1 MINFEKKSKMK
12 NLTLTNKNIPT
23 LDFKESK
30 LSKKDITTIN
40 KFKSLVI
47 NNGDDGLREISQIL
61 NEKSLKSFKVKKSE
75 FKKADRL
82 LNDDIK
88 NAILIAY
95 ANIKKYHEKQ
105 LEGLS
110 IKSIETTKGIKLWS
124 EFRPIDVVGLYVP
137 GGTAPLF
144 SSFLMQAIPAIIA
157 GCKDIIVCT
166 PPDKNGK
173 IDPTILWVANLLNI
187 KNIFKVGGSQAIFA
201 MAYGTKSVPK
211 CLKIFGPGNQY
222 VTLAKILVS
231 NDVPIDMPAG
241 PSEVYVVS
249 DDENKTDIIASDLLS
264 QLEHSKDAKA
274 VLVSKNKSLIKN
286 ISKEIDLQKNLL
298 NRQNILKSSQKNIYL
313 VNAAN
318 DQQIVDFININAPEH
333 LILLDEDFSKIVPYI
348 NNAGSVFCGKYSPE
362 SFGDYASGS
371 NHTLPTARSAKTYS
385 GLSVKDFGKI
395 ITFQTASPEG
405 FVNLAPTIK
414 ILAKAECLDAHA
426 KAVSIREKYAEQDN
440 IVKPRTSFIKRATNE
455 TSIFINLNID
465 GTGNYNINTGL
476 KYFDHMLEQFAKHGR
491 FDITINSIGD
501 LEIDEHHTIEDVA
514 IALGDAFK
522 QALGDRKNIERYS
535 SNQSLVMDETISNV
549 SIDMASRN
557 LLKMKTSKL
566 REYVGDFPTEM
577 FEHFFISFVNTLS
590 FTCHIDTKGSNSH
603 HIVEATFKS
612 FTRAL
617 SDALKENNKNIA
629 STKGVL

>member
-1 MINFEKKSKMK
+1 MK
-12 NLTLTNKNIPT
+12 YIKLTKNIPT
-23 LDFKESK
+23 LDFQESK
-30 LSKKDITTIN
+30 MPIKDINTVK
-40 KFKSLVI
+40 KFKSLI
-47 NNGDDGLREISQIL
+47 LDNGDDGIREISMLL
-61 NEKSLKSFKVKKSE
+61 NERPLKNFKVTNSE
-75 FKKADRL
+75 FKKADKL
-82 LNDDIK
+82 LDDDIK
-88 NAILIAY
+88 NAILVAY
-95 ANIKKYHEKQ
+95 SNIKKYHEKQ

-110 IKSIETTKGIKLWS
+110 IKTIETTKGIKLWS

-173 IDPTILWVANLLNI
+173 IDPTILWVANLLNV

-201 MAYGTKSVPK
+201 MTYGTKSIPK

-222 VTLAKILVS
+222 VTLAKMLVS
-231 NDVPIDMPAG
+231 NEVSIDMQAG

-286 ISKEIDLQKNLL
+286 ISKEIDLQKNSL

-318 DQQIVDFININAPEH
+318 DQQIIDFININAPEH

-522 QALGDRKNIERYS
+522 QALGDRQNIERYS

>member
-1 MINFEKKSKMK
+1 MLK
-12 NLTLTNKNIPT
+12 
-23 LDFKESK
+23 
-30 LSKKDITTIN
+30 
-40 KFKSLVI
+40 
-47 NNGDDGLREISQIL
+47 
-61 NEKSLKSFKVKKSE
+61 EKSLKSFKVTKSE
-75 FKKADRL
+75 FKKADQL

-110 IKSIETTKGIKLWS
+110 IKNIETTKGVKLWS
-124 EFRPIDVVGLYVP
+124 EFKPIDVVGLYIP

-157 GCKDIIVCT
+157 GCNNIVVCT
-166 PPDKNGK
+166 PPNKSGN
-173 IDPTILWVANLLNI
+173 IDPAILWVASLLNI
-187 KNIFKVGGSQAIFA
+187 KNIYKVGGSQAIFA
-201 MAYGTKSVPK
+201 MAYGTKSIPK

-222 VTLAKILVS
+222 VTEAKILVS
-231 NDVPIDMPAG
+231 KDVSIDMPAG

-249 DDENKTDIIASDLLS
+249 NDENKLDIIASDLLS

-274 VLVSKNKSLIKN
+274 VLISQNKSVIEN
-286 ISKEIDLQKNLL
+286 ISHEINIQNNSLTRQEILQ
-298 NRQNILKSSQKNIYL
+298 SSINNIYL
-313 VNAAN
+313 VNASS
-318 DQQIVDFININAPEH
+318 DQQVIDFININAPEH
-333 LILLDEDFSKIVPYI
+333 LILLDNDFSKIVPYI
-348 NNAGSVFCGKYSPE
+348 NNAGSVFCGNYSPE

-371 NHTLPTARSAKTYS
+371 NHTLPTSGAAKTYS

-395 ITFQTASPEG
+395 ITFQTATAEG
-405 FVNLAPTIK
+405 FMNLAPAVK
-414 ILAKAECLDAHA
+414 ILAEAESLDAHT
-426 KAVSIREKYAEQDN
+426 KAVDIREKYAIQDTYQ
-440 IVKPRTSFIKRATNE
+440 KPRTSFIKRTTNE

-465 GTGNYNINTGL
+465 GTGNYNVDTGL
-476 KYFDHMLEQFAKHGR
+476 KYFDHMLEQFAKHGS

-522 QALGDRKNIERYS
+522 QALGERKNIERYS
-535 SNQSLVMDETISNV
+535 SNESLVMDETISNV
-549 SIDMASRN
+549 SIDMSSRN

-590 FTCHIDTKGSNSH
+590 FTCHIDTKGTNSH
-603 HIVEATFKS
+603 HIIEATFKS

-617 SDALKENNKNIA
+617 SKALIQNNKNIA
-629 STKGVL
+629 STKGML

>member
-1 MINFEKKSKMK
+1 MK
-12 NLTLTNKNIPT
+12 NLTLNKNIPI
-23 LDFKESK
+23 LDFKESN
-30 LSKKDITTIN
+30 LSKKDISAIK

-47 NNGDDGLREISQIL
+47 NNGDDGLREISKIL
-61 NEKSLKSFKVKKSE
+61 KEKSINNFKVKKSE
-75 FKKADRL
+75 FKNADKL
-82 LNDDIK
+82 LSESIK
-88 NAILIAY
+88 KAILVAY

-110 IKSIETTKGIKLWS
+110 IENIETTKGIRLWS
-124 EFRPIDVVGLYVP
+124 EFKPIDVVGLYIP

-157 GCKDIIVCT
+157 GCNNIVVCT
-166 PPDKNGK
+166 PPSKEGN
-173 IDPTILWVANLLNI
+173 IDPAILWVADLLNI
-187 KNIFKVGGSQAIFA
+187 KNVYKVGGSQAIFA
-201 MAYGTKSVPK
+201 MAYGTKSIPK

-222 VTLAKILVS
+222 VTEAKMLVS
-231 NDVPIDMPAG
+231 KDISIDMPAG

-249 DDENKTDIIASDLLS
+249 NDENKIDIIASDLLS

-274 VLVSKNKSLIKN
+274 VLISQNKSLIKN
-286 ISKEIDLQKNLL
+286 ISDEINLQKKSLS
-298 NRQNILKSSQKNIYL
+298 RQEILQSSINNIYL
-313 VNAAN
+313 VNASD
-318 DQQIVDFININAPEH
+318 DQQVIDFININAPEH
-333 LILLDEDFSKIVPYI
+333 LILLDNDFSKIAPYI
-348 NNAGSVFCGKYSPE
+348 NNAGSVFCGNYSPE

-371 NHTLPTARSAKTYS
+371 NHTLPTAGAAKTYS

-395 ITFQTASPEG
+395 ITFQTATPEG
-405 FVNLAPTIK
+405 FMNLAPTVK
-414 ILAKAECLDAHA
+414 TLAEAEYLDAHS
-426 KAVSIREKYAEQDN
+426 KAVTIRERYALENTYQ
-440 IVKPRTSFIKRATNE
+440 VSRTSFIKRTTKETN
-455 TSIFINLNID
+455 IFINLNID
-465 GTGNYNINTGL
+465 GIGNYNINTGL
-476 KYFDHMLEQFAKHGR
+476 KYFDHMLEQFAKHGK

-522 QALGDRKNIERYS
+522 LALGKRKNIERYS
-535 SNQSLVMDETISNV
+535 SNESLVMDETISNV

-603 HIVEATFKS
+603 HIIEATFKS
-612 FTRAL
+612 FSRAL
-617 SDALKENNKNIA
+617 SAALAKNMNNNIA
-629 STKGVL
+629 STKGIL

>member
-1 MINFEKKSKMK
+1 MK
-12 NLTLTNKNIPT
+12 NIRLTKNIPT
-23 LDFKESK
+23 LDFQESK
-30 LSKKDITTIN
+30 LSRKDINTV
-40 KFKSLVI
+40 KRFRSLVLD
-47 NNGDDGLREISQIL
+47 NGDDGIREISKLLKEKAL
-61 NEKSLKSFKVKKSE
+61 NNFKVTNSE
-75 FKKADRL
+75 FKQADKL
-82 LNDDIK
+82 LSDDIK

-95 ANIKKYHEKQ
+95 SNIKKYHEKQ

-124 EFRPIDVVGLYVP
+124 EFKPIDVVGLYVP

-157 GCKDIIVCT
+157 GCKNIIVCT

-222 VTLAKILVS
+222 VTLAKMLVS
-231 NDVPIDMPAG
+231 NNVSIDMPAG

-249 DDENKTDIIASDLLS
+249 DDEDKIDIIASDLLS

-274 VLVSKNKSLIKN
+274 VLISKNKSLVKT
-286 ISKEIDLQKNLL
+286 ISKEIDLQKKLL
-298 NRQNILKSSQKNIYL
+298 NRQNILISSLKNIYL

-318 DQQIVDFININAPEH
+318 DQQIIDFININAPEH
-333 LILLDEDFSKIVPYI
+333 LILLDEDFSKIAPYI

-405 FVNLAPTIK
+405 FINLAPTVK

-426 KAVSIREKYAEQDN
+426 KAVSIREKYAEEDN
-440 IVKPRTSFIKRATNE
+440 IVKPRTSFIKRDTKE
-455 TSIFINLNID
+455 TSIYINLNID

-514 IALGDAFK
+514 ITLGDAFK
-522 QALGDRKNIERYS
+522 QALGDRTNIERYS

-557 LLKMKTSKL
+557 LLKMQTSKL

-629 STKGVL
+629 STKGIL

>member
-1 MINFEKKSKMK
+1 MK
-12 NLTLTNKNIPT
+12 YIKLTKNIPT
-23 LDFKESK
+23 LDFQESK
-30 LSKKDITTIN
+30 MPIKDINTVK
-40 KFKSLVI
+40 KFKSLI
-47 NNGDDGLREISQIL
+47 LDNGDDGIREISMLL
-61 NEKSLKSFKVKKSE
+61 NERPLKNFKVTNSE
-75 FKKADRL
+75 FKKADKL
-82 LNDDIK
+82 LDDDIK
-88 NAILIAY
+88 NAILVAY
-95 ANIKKYHEKQ
+95 SNIKKYHEKQ

-173 IDPTILWVANLLNI
+173 IDPTILWVANLLNV

-201 MAYGTKSVPK
+201 MTYGTKSIPK

-222 VTLAKILVS
+222 VTLAKMLVS
-231 NDVPIDMPAG
+231 NEVSIDMPAG

-286 ISKEIDLQKNLL
+286 ISKEIDLQKNSL

-318 DQQIVDFININAPEH
+318 DQQIIDFININAPEH

-426 KAVSIREKYAEQDN
+426 KAVSIREKYAEQYN

-522 QALGDRKNIERYS
+522 QALGDRQNIERYS

-577 FEHFFISFVNTLS
+577 FQHFFISFVNTLS

>member
-1 MINFEKKSKMK
+1 MK
-12 NLTLTNKNIPT
+12 NLTLRKNIPT
-23 LDFKESK
+23 LDFKKSK
-30 LSKKDITTIN
+30 LSRKDINTIN

-47 NNGDDGLREISQIL
+47 NNGDDGLREISKML
-61 NEKSLKSFKVKKSE
+61 KEKSLKSFKVTKSE
-75 FKKADRL
+75 FKKADQL

-110 IKSIETTKGIKLWS
+110 IKNIETTKGVKLWS
-124 EFRPIDVVGLYVP
+124 EFKPIDVVGLYIP

-157 GCKDIIVCT
+157 GCNNIVVCT
-166 PPDKNGK
+166 PPNKSGN
-173 IDPTILWVANLLNI
+173 IDPAILWVASLLNI
-187 KNIFKVGGSQAIFA
+187 KNIYKVGGSQAIFA
-201 MAYGTKSVPK
+201 MAYGTKSIPK

-222 VTLAKILVS
+222 VTEAKILVS
-231 NDVPIDMPAG
+231 KDVSIDMPAG

-249 DDENKTDIIASDLLS
+249 NDENKLDIIASDLLS

-274 VLVSKNKSLIKN
+274 VLISQNKSVIEN
-286 ISKEIDLQKNLL
+286 ISHEINIQNNSLTRQEILQ
-298 NRQNILKSSQKNIYL
+298 SSINNIYL
-313 VNAAN
+313 VNASS
-318 DQQIVDFININAPEH
+318 DQQVIDFININAPEH
-333 LILLDEDFSKIVPYI
+333 LILLDNDFSKIVPYI
-348 NNAGSVFCGKYSPE
+348 NNAGSVFCGNYSPE

-371 NHTLPTARSAKTYS
+371 NHTLPTSGAAKTYS

-395 ITFQTASPEG
+395 ITFQTATAEG
-405 FVNLAPTIK
+405 FMNLAPAVK
-414 ILAKAECLDAHA
+414 ILAEAESLDAHT
-426 KAVSIREKYAEQDN
+426 KAVDIREKYAIQDTYQ
-440 IVKPRTSFIKRATNE
+440 KPRTSFIKRTTNE

-465 GTGNYNINTGL
+465 GTGNYNVDTGL
-476 KYFDHMLEQFAKHGR
+476 KYFDHMIEQFAKHGS

-522 QALGDRKNIERYS
+522 QALGERKNIERYS
-535 SNQSLVMDETISNV
+535 SNESLVMDETISNV
-549 SIDMASRN
+549 SIDMSSRN

-590 FTCHIDTKGSNSH
+590 FTCHIDTKGTNSH
-603 HIVEATFKS
+603 HIIEATFKS

-617 SDALKENNKNIA
+617 SNALIQNNKNIA
-629 STKGVL
+629 STKGML

>member
-1 MINFEKKSKMK
+1 MK
-12 NLTLTNKNIPT
+12 NIRLTKNIPT
-23 LDFKESK
+23 LDFQESK
-30 LSKKDITTIN
+30 LSRKDINTV
-40 KFKSLVI
+40 KRFKSLVLD
-47 NNGDDGLREISQIL
+47 NGDDGIREISKLLKEKAL
-61 NEKSLKSFKVKKSE
+61 NNFKVTNSE
-75 FKKADRL
+75 FKQADKL
-82 LNDDIK
+82 LSDDIK

-95 ANIKKYHEKQ
+95 SNIKKYHEKQ

-124 EFRPIDVVGLYVP
+124 EFKPIDVVGLYVP

-157 GCKDIIVCT
+157 GCKNIIVCT

-222 VTLAKILVS
+222 VTLAKMLVS
-231 NDVPIDMPAG
+231 NNVSIDMPAG

-249 DDENKTDIIASDLLS
+249 DDEDKIDIIASDLLS

-274 VLVSKNKSLIKN
+274 VLISKNKSLVKT
-286 ISKEIDLQKNLL
+286 ISKEIDLQKKLL
-298 NRQNILKSSQKNIYL
+298 NRQNILISSLKNIYL

-318 DQQIVDFININAPEH
+318 DQQIIDFININAPEH
-333 LILLDEDFSKIVPYI
+333 LILLDEDFSKIAPYI

-405 FVNLAPTIK
+405 FINLAPTVK

-426 KAVSIREKYAEQDN
+426 KAVSIREKYAEEDN
-440 IVKPRTSFIKRATNE
+440 IVKPRTSFIKRDTKETN
-455 TSIFINLNID
+455 IYINLNID

-514 IALGDAFK
+514 ITLGDAFK
-522 QALGDRKNIERYS
+522 QALGDRTNIERYS

-557 LLKMKTSKL
+557 LLKMQTSKL

-617 SDALKENNKNIA
+617 SDALKENNNNIA

>member
-1 MINFEKKSKMK
+1 MK
-12 NLTLTNKNIPT
+12 NVTLRKNIPT

-30 LSKKDITTIN
+30 LSRKDINTIN

-47 NNGDDGLREISQIL
+47 NDGDNGLREISKIL
-61 NEKSLKSFKVKKSE
+61 KEKSLNSFKVTKSE
-75 FKKADRL
+75 FKKADKL

-110 IKSIETTKGIKLWS
+110 IKDIETTKGVKLWS
-124 EFRPIDVVGLYVP
+124 EFKPIDVIGLYIP

-157 GCKDIIVCT
+157 GCNNIVVCT
-166 PPDKNGK
+166 PPNKNGN
-173 IDPTILWVANLLNI
+173 IDPAILWVANLLNI
-187 KNIFKVGGSQAIFA
+187 KNIYKVGGSQAIFA
-201 MAYGTKSVPK
+201 MAYGTKTIPK

-222 VTLAKILVS
+222 VTAAKMLVS
-231 NDVPIDMPAG
+231 KDISIDMPAG

-249 DDENKTDIIASDLLS
+249 NDENKLDIIASDLLS

-274 VLVSKNKSLIKN
+274 VLISQNKSVIKN
-286 ISKEIDLQKNLL
+286 ISNEINIQNNVL
-298 NRQNILKSSQKNIYL
+298 NRQEILQSSINNIYL
-313 VNAAN
+313 VKASC
-318 DQQIVDFININAPEH
+318 DQQVIDFININAPEH
-333 LILLDEDFSKIVPYI
+333 LILLDNDFSKIAPYI
-348 NNAGSVFCGKYSPE
+348 NNAGSVFCGNYSPE

-371 NHTLPTARSAKTYS
+371 NHTLPTSGAAKTYS

-395 ITFQTASPEG
+395 ITFQTATAEG
-405 FVNLAPTIK
+405 FMNLAPAVK
-414 ILAKAECLDAHA
+414 ILAEAESLDAHT
-426 KAVSIREKYAEQDN
+426 KAVDIREKYAIQDTYQ
-440 IVKPRTSFIKRATNE
+440 KPRTSFIKRTTNE

-465 GTGNYNINTGL
+465 GTGNYNVDTGL
-476 KYFDHMLEQFAKHGR
+476 KYFDHMLEQFAKHGS

-522 QALGDRKNIERYS
+522 QALGERKNIERYS
-535 SNQSLVMDETISNV
+535 SNESLVMDETISNV
-549 SIDMASRN
+549 SVDMSSRN

-590 FTCHIDTKGSNSH
+590 FTCHIDTKGTNSH
-603 HIVEATFKS
+603 HIIEATFKS

-617 SDALKENNKNIA
+617 SAALIQNNKNIA
-629 STKGVL
+629 STKGML

>member
-1 MINFEKKSKMK
+1 MK
-12 NLTLTNKNIPT
+12 NIRLTKNIPT
-23 LDFKESK
+23 LDFQESK
-30 LSKKDITTIN
+30 LSRKDINTV
-40 KFKSLVI
+40 KRFKSLVLD
-47 NNGDDGLREISQIL
+47 NGDDGIREISKLLKEKAL
-61 NEKSLKSFKVKKSE
+61 NNFKVTNSE
-75 FKKADRL
+75 FKQADKL

-95 ANIKKYHEKQ
+95 SNIKKYHEKQ

-124 EFRPIDVVGLYVP
+124 EFKPIDVVGLYVP

-157 GCKDIIVCT
+157 GCKNIIVCT

-222 VTLAKILVS
+222 VTLAKMLVS
-231 NDVPIDMPAG
+231 NNVSIDMPAG

-249 DDENKTDIIASDLLS
+249 DDEDKIDIIASDLLS

-274 VLVSKNKSLIKN
+274 VLISKNKSLVKT
-286 ISKEIDLQKNLL
+286 ISKEIDLQKKLL
-298 NRQNILKSSQKNIYL
+298 NRQNILISSLKNIYL

-318 DQQIVDFININAPEH
+318 DQQIIDFININAPEH
-333 LILLDEDFSKIVPYI
+333 LILLDEDFSKIAPYI

-405 FVNLAPTIK
+405 FINLAPTVK

-426 KAVSIREKYAEQDN
+426 KAVSIREKYAEEDN
-440 IVKPRTSFIKRATNE
+440 IVKPRTSFIKRDTKE
-455 TSIFINLNID
+455 TSIYINLNID

-514 IALGDAFK
+514 ITLGDAFK
-522 QALGDRKNIERYS
+522 QALGDRTNIERYS

-557 LLKMKTSKL
+557 LLKMQTSKL

-617 SDALKENNKNIA
+617 SDALKQNNKNIA
-629 STKGVL
+629 STKGIL

>member
-1 MINFEKKSKMK
+1 MK
-12 NLTLTNKNIPT
+12 NLTLRKNIPT
-23 LDFKESK
+23 LDFKKSK
-30 LSKKDITTIN
+30 LSRKDINTIK

-47 NNGDDGLREISQIL
+47 NNGDDGLREISKL
-61 NEKSLKSFKVKKSE
+61 LKEKSLNSFKVTKSE
-75 FKKADRL
+75 FKKADQL

-88 NAILIAY
+88 NSILIAY

-110 IKSIETTKGIKLWS
+110 IKNIETTKGVKLWS
-124 EFRPIDVVGLYVP
+124 EFKPIDVIGLYIP

-157 GCKDIIVCT
+157 GCNNIVVCT
-166 PPDKNGK
+166 PPNKSGN
-173 IDPTILWVANLLNI
+173 IDPAILWVASLLNI
-187 KNIFKVGGSQAIFA
+187 KNIYKVGGSQAIFA
-201 MAYGTKSVPK
+201 MAYGTKSIPK

-222 VTLAKILVS
+222 VTEAKILVS
-231 NDVPIDMPAG
+231 KDVSIDMPAG
-241 PSEVYVVS
+241 PSEVYIVS
-249 DDENKTDIIASDLLS
+249 NDENKLDIIASDLLS

-274 VLVSKNKSLIKN
+274 VLISQNKSVIKN
-286 ISKEIDLQKNLL
+286 IFHEINLQNNSLA
-298 NRQNILKSSQKNIYL
+298 RQEILQSSINNIYL
-313 VNAAN
+313 VDASN
-318 DQQIVDFININAPEH
+318 DQQVIDFININAPEH
-333 LILLDEDFSKIVPYI
+333 LILLDNDFSKIAPYI
-348 NNAGSVFCGKYSPE
+348 NNAGSVFCGNYSPE

-371 NHTLPTARSAKTYS
+371 NHTLPTSGAAKTYS

-395 ITFQTASPEG
+395 ITFQTATAEG
-405 FVNLAPTIK
+405 FINLAPTVK
-414 ILAKAECLDAHA
+414 ILAEAENLDAHA
-426 KAVSIREKYAEQDN
+426 KAVDIREKYAIQDAYQ
-440 IVKPRTSFIKRATNE
+440 KPRTSFIKRTTNE

-465 GTGNYNINTGL
+465 GTGNYNVDTGL
-476 KYFDHMLEQFAKHGR
+476 KYFDHMLEQFAKHGS

-522 QALGDRKNIERYS
+522 QALGERKNIERYS
-535 SNQSLVMDETISNV
+535 SNESLVMDETISNV
-549 SIDMASRN
+549 SIDMSSRN
-557 LLKMKTSKL
+557 LFKMKTSKL

-590 FTCHIDTKGSNSH
+590 FTCHIDTKGTNSH

-617 SDALKENNKNIA
+617 SAALIENNNNIA
-629 STKGVL
+629 STKGML

>member
-1 MINFEKKSKMK
+1 MK
-12 NLTLTNKNIPT
+12 YIKLTKNIPT
-23 LDFKESK
+23 LDFQESK
-30 LSKKDITTIN
+30 MPIKDINTVK
-40 KFKSLVI
+40 KFKSLI
-47 NNGDDGLREISQIL
+47 LNNGDDGIREISMLL
-61 NEKSLKSFKVKKSE
+61 NERPLKNFKVSNSE
-75 FKKADRL
+75 FKKADKL
-82 LNDDIK
+82 LDDDIK
-88 NAILIAY
+88 NAILVAY
-95 ANIKKYHEKQ
+95 SNIKKYHEKQ

-173 IDPTILWVANLLNI
+173 IDPTILWVANLLNV

-201 MAYGTKSVPK
+201 MTYGTKSIPK

-222 VTLAKILVS
+222 VTLAKMLVS
-231 NDVPIDMPAG
+231 NEVSIDMPAG

-286 ISKEIDLQKNLL
+286 ISKEIDLQKNSL

-313 VNAAN
+313 VNAAS
-318 DQQIVDFININAPEH
+318 DQQIIDFININAPEH

-522 QALGDRKNIERYS
+522 QALGDRQNIERYS

>member
-1 MINFEKKSKMK
+1 MK
-12 NLTLTNKNIPT
+12 NLTLKKNIPT
-23 LDFKESK
+23 LDFNESK
-30 LSKKDITTIN
+30 LSKKDKNTIN

-47 NNGDDGLREISQIL
+47 NDGDNGLREISKIL
-61 NEKSLKSFKVKKSE
+61 KEKSLNSFKVTKSE
-75 FKKADRL
+75 FKKADKL

-110 IKSIETTKGIKLWS
+110 IKDIETTKGVKLWS
-124 EFRPIDVVGLYVP
+124 EFKPIDVIGLYIP

-157 GCKDIIVCT
+157 GCNNIVVCT
-166 PPDKNGK
+166 PPNKNGN
-173 IDPTILWVANLLNI
+173 IDPAILWVADLLNI
-187 KNIFKVGGSQAIFA
+187 KNIFKVGGSQAVFA
-201 MAYGTKSVPK
+201 MAYGTKSIPK

-222 VTLAKILVS
+222 VTEAKMLVS
-231 NDVPIDMPAG
+231 KDISIDMPAG

-249 DDENKTDIIASDLLS
+249 NDENKLDIIASDLLS

-274 VLVSKNKSLIKN
+274 VLISQNKSLIKN
-286 ISKEIDLQKNLL
+286 ISNEINIQNNAL
-298 NRQNILKSSQKNIYL
+298 NRQEILKSSINNIYL
-313 VNAAN
+313 VNASS
-318 DQQIVDFININAPEH
+318 DQQVIDFININAPEH
-333 LILLDEDFSKIVPYI
+333 LILLDNDFSKIAPYI
-348 NNAGSVFCGKYSPE
+348 NNAGSVFCGNYSPE

-371 NHTLPTARSAKTYS
+371 NHTLPTSGAAKTYS

-395 ITFQTASPEG
+395 ITFQTATAEG
-405 FVNLAPTIK
+405 FMNLAPAVK
-414 ILAKAECLDAHA
+414 ILAEAENLDAHA
-426 KAVSIREKYAEQDN
+426 KAVDIREKYAIQDTYQ
-440 IVKPRTSFIKRATNE
+440 KPRTSFIKRTTNE

-465 GTGNYNINTGL
+465 GTGNYNVDTGL
-476 KYFDHMLEQFAKHGR
+476 KYFDHMLEQFAKHGS

-522 QALGDRKNIERYS
+522 QALGERKNIERYS
-535 SNQSLVMDETISNV
+535 SNESLVMDETISNV
-549 SIDMASRN
+549 SIDMSSRN

-590 FTCHIDTKGSNSH
+590 FTCHIDTKGTNSH

-617 SDALKENNKNIA
+617 SAALIQNNKNIA
-629 STKGVL
+629 STKGML

>member
-1 MINFEKKSKMK
+1 MK
-12 NLTLTNKNIPT
+12 YIKLTKNIPT
-23 LDFKESK
+23 LDFQESK
-30 LSKKDITTIN
+30 MPIKDINTVK
-40 KFKSLVI
+40 KFKSLI
-47 NNGDDGLREISQIL
+47 LDNGDDGIREISEL
-61 NEKSLKSFKVKKSE
+61 LKEKSLKNFKVSNSE
-75 FKKADRL
+75 FKKADKL
-82 LNDDIK
+82 LDDDIK
-88 NAILIAY
+88 NAILVAY
-95 ANIKKYHEKQ
+95 SNIKKYHEKQ

-157 GCKDIIVCT
+157 GCKNIIVCT

-222 VTLAKILVS
+222 VTLAKMLVS
-231 NDVPIDMPAG
+231 NDVSIDMPAG

-318 DQQIVDFININAPEH
+318 DQQIIDFININAPEH

-395 ITFQTASPEG
+395 ITFQTATPEG
-405 FVNLAPTIK
+405 FINLAPTVK

-426 KAVSIREKYAEQDN
+426 QAVSIREKYAVQDN

-455 TSIFINLNID
+455 TNIFINLNID

-522 QALGDRKNIERYS
+522 QALGDRQNIERYS

>member
-1 MINFEKKSKMK
+1 MK
-12 NLTLTNKNIPT
+12 NLTLKKNIPT

-30 LSKKDITTIN
+30 LSRKDINTIN

-47 NNGDDGLREISQIL
+47 NDGDNGLREISKIL
-61 NEKSLKSFKVKKSE
+61 KEKSLNSFKVTKSE
-75 FKKADRL
+75 FKKADKL

-110 IKSIETTKGIKLWS
+110 IKDIETTKGVKLWS
-124 EFRPIDVVGLYVP
+124 EFKPIDVIGLYIP

-157 GCKDIIVCT
+157 GCNNIVVCT
-166 PPDKNGK
+166 PPNKNGN
-173 IDPTILWVANLLNI
+173 IDPAILWVANLLNI
-187 KNIFKVGGSQAIFA
+187 KNIFKVGGSQAVFA
-201 MAYGTKSVPK
+201 MAYGTKSIPK

-222 VTLAKILVS
+222 VTEAKMLVS
-231 NDVPIDMPAG
+231 KDISIDMPAG

-249 DDENKTDIIASDLLS
+249 NDENKLDIIASDLLS

-274 VLVSKNKSLIKN
+274 VLISQNKSLIKN
-286 ISKEIDLQKNLL
+286 ISNEINIQNNAL
-298 NRQNILKSSQKNIYL
+298 NRQEILKSSINNIYL
-313 VNAAN
+313 VNASS
-318 DQQIVDFININAPEH
+318 DQQIIDFININAPEH
-333 LILLDEDFSKIVPYI
+333 LILLDNDFSKIAPYI
-348 NNAGSVFCGKYSPE
+348 NNAGSVFCGNYSPE

-371 NHTLPTARSAKTYS
+371 NHTLPTSGAAKTYS

-395 ITFQTASPEG
+395 ITFQTATAEG
-405 FVNLAPTIK
+405 FMNLGPVVK
-414 ILAKAECLDAHA
+414 ILAEAENLDAHA
-426 KAVSIREKYAEQDN
+426 KAVDIRESYALQDTYQ
-440 IVKPRTSFIKRATNE
+440 KPRTSFIKRTTNE

-465 GTGNYNINTGL
+465 GTGNYNIDTGL
-476 KYFDHMLEQFAKHGR
+476 KYFDHMLEQFAKHGN

-522 QALGDRKNIERYS
+522 QALGERKNIERYS
-535 SNQSLVMDETISNV
+535 SNESLVMDETISNV
-549 SIDMASRN
+549 SIDMSSRN

-577 FEHFFISFVNTLS
+577 LEHFFISFVNTLS
-590 FTCHIDTKGSNSH
+590 FTCHIDTRGTNSH

-617 SDALKENNKNIA
+617 SGALIHNNKNIA
-629 STKGVL
+629 STKGML

>member
-1 MINFEKKSKMK
+1 MK
-12 NLTLTNKNIPT
+12 NLTLNKNIPI
-23 LDFKESK
+23 LDFKESN
-30 LSKKDITTIN
+30 LSKKDISAIK
-40 KFKSLVI
+40 KFKSLVK
-47 NNGDDGLREISQIL
+47 NNGDDGLREISKIL
-61 NEKSLKSFKVKKSE
+61 KEKSINNFKVKKSE
-75 FKKADRL
+75 FKNADKL
-82 LNDDIK
+82 LSESIK
-88 NAILIAY
+88 KAILVAY

-110 IKSIETTKGIKLWS
+110 IENIETTKGIRLWS
-124 EFRPIDVVGLYVP
+124 EFKPIDVVGLYIP

-157 GCKDIIVCT
+157 GCNNIVVCT
-166 PPDKNGK
+166 PPSKEGN
-173 IDPTILWVANLLNI
+173 IDPAILWVADLLNI
-187 KNIFKVGGSQAIFA
+187 KNVYKVGGSQAIFA
-201 MAYGTKSVPK
+201 MAYGTKSIPK

-222 VTLAKILVS
+222 VTEAKMLVS
-231 NDVPIDMPAG
+231 KDISIDMPAG

-249 DDENKTDIIASDLLS
+249 NDKNKIDIIASDLLS

-286 ISKEIDLQKNLL
+286 ISDEINLQKKSL
-298 NRQNILKSSQKNIYL
+298 NRQEILQSSINNIYL
-313 VNAAN
+313 VNASN
-318 DQQIVDFININAPEH
+318 DQQVIDFININAPEH
-333 LILLDEDFSKIVPYI
+333 LILLDNDFSKIAPYI
-348 NNAGSVFCGKYSPE
+348 NNAGSVFCGNYSPE

-371 NHTLPTARSAKTYS
+371 NHTLPTAGAAKTYS

-395 ITFQTASPEG
+395 ITFQTATPEG
-405 FVNLAPTIK
+405 FMNLAPTVK
-414 ILAKAECLDAHA
+414 TLAEAEYLDAHS
-426 KAVSIREKYAEQDN
+426 KAVAIRERYALENTYQ
-440 IVKPRTSFIKRATNE
+440 VSRTSFIKRTTKE

-465 GTGNYNINTGL
+465 GIGNYNINTGL
-476 KYFDHMLEQFAKHGR
+476 KYFDHMLEQFAKHGK

-522 QALGDRKNIERYS
+522 LALGKRKNIERYS
-535 SNQSLVMDETISNV
+535 SNESLVMDETISNV

-590 FTCHIDTKGSNSH
+590 FTCHINTKGSNSH

-617 SDALKENNKNIA
+617 SAALAQNTNNNIA
-629 STKGVL
+629 STKGIL

>member
-1 MINFEKKSKMK
+1 MK
-12 NLTLTNKNIPT
+12 NLTLKKNIPT
-23 LDFKESK
+23 LDFNESK
-30 LSKKDITTIN
+30 LSKKDKNTIN

-47 NNGDDGLREISQIL
+47 NDGDNGLREISKIL
-61 NEKSLKSFKVKKSE
+61 KEKSLNNFKVTKSE
-75 FKKADRL
+75 FKKADKL

-110 IKSIETTKGIKLWS
+110 IKDIETTKGVKLWS
-124 EFRPIDVVGLYVP
+124 EFKPIDVIGLYIP

-157 GCKDIIVCT
+157 GCNNIVVCT
-166 PPDKNGK
+166 PPNKNGN
-173 IDPTILWVANLLNI
+173 IDPAILWVADLLNI
-187 KNIFKVGGSQAIFA
+187 KNIFKVGGSQAVFA
-201 MAYGTKSVPK
+201 MAYGTKSIPK

-222 VTLAKILVS
+222 VTEAKMLVS
-231 NDVPIDMPAG
+231 KDISIDMPAG

-249 DDENKTDIIASDLLS
+249 NDENKLDIIASDLLS

-274 VLVSKNKSLIKN
+274 VLISQNKSLIKN
-286 ISKEIDLQKNLL
+286 ISNEINIQNNAL
-298 NRQNILKSSQKNIYL
+298 NRQEILKSSINNIYL
-313 VNAAN
+313 VNASS
-318 DQQIVDFININAPEH
+318 DQQVIDFININAPEH
-333 LILLDEDFSKIVPYI
+333 LILLDNDFSKIAPYI
-348 NNAGSVFCGKYSPE
+348 NNAGSVFCGNYSPE

-371 NHTLPTARSAKTYS
+371 NHTLPTSGAAKTYS

-395 ITFQTASPEG
+395 ITFQTATAEG
-405 FVNLAPTIK
+405 FMNLAPAVK
-414 ILAKAECLDAHA
+414 ILAEAENLDAHA
-426 KAVSIREKYAEQDN
+426 KAVDIREKYAIQDTYQ
-440 IVKPRTSFIKRATNE
+440 KPRTSFIKRTTNE

-465 GTGNYNINTGL
+465 GTGNYNVDTGL
-476 KYFDHMLEQFAKHGR
+476 KYFDHMLEQFAKHGS

-522 QALGDRKNIERYS
+522 QALGERKNIERYS
-535 SNQSLVMDETISNV
+535 SNESLVMDETISNV
-549 SIDMASRN
+549 SIDMSSRN

-590 FTCHIDTKGSNSH
+590 FTCHIDTKGTNSH

-617 SDALKENNKNIA
+617 STALIQNNKNIA
-629 STKGVL
+629 STKGML

>member
-1 MINFEKKSKMK
+1 MK
-12 NLTLTNKNIPT
+12 NLTLRKNIPT
-23 LDFKESK
+23 LDFEESK
-30 LSKKDITTIN
+30 LSKKDKNTIN

-47 NNGDDGLREISQIL
+47 NNGDDGLRQISKIL
-61 NEKSLKSFKVKKSE
+61 KEKSLNNFKVTKSE
-75 FKKADRL
+75 FKKADNL

-110 IKSIETTKGIKLWS
+110 IKNIETTKGIKLWS
-124 EFRPIDVVGLYVP
+124 EFKPIDVVGLYIP

-157 GCKDIIVCT
+157 GCNNIVVCT
-166 PPDKNGK
+166 PPDKSGN
-173 IDPTILWVANLLNI
+173 IDPAILWVASLLNI
-187 KNIFKVGGSQAIFA
+187 KSIYKVGGSQAIFA
-201 MAYGTKSVPK
+201 MAYGTKSIPK

-222 VTLAKILVS
+222 VTEAKMLVS
-231 NDVPIDMPAG
+231 KDVSIDMPAG

-249 DDENKTDIIASDLLS
+249 NDENKLDIIASDLLS

-274 VLVSKNKSLIKN
+274 VLISQNKYVIKN
-286 ISKEIDLQKNLL
+286 ISNEINLQNNSL
-298 NRQNILKSSQKNIYL
+298 NRQEILQSSINNIYL
-313 VNAAN
+313 VDASS
-318 DQQIVDFININAPEH
+318 DQQVIDFININAPEH
-333 LILLDEDFSKIVPYI
+333 LILLDNDFSKIAPYI
-348 NNAGSVFCGKYSPE
+348 NNAGSVFCGNYSPE

-371 NHTLPTARSAKTYS
+371 NHTLPTSGAAKTYS

-395 ITFQTASPEG
+395 ITFQTATAEG
-405 FVNLAPTIK
+405 FMNLGPAVK
-414 ILAKAECLDAHA
+414 ILAEAENLDAHA
-426 KAVSIREKYAEQDN
+426 KAVDIRESYALQDTYQ
-440 IVKPRTSFIKRATNE
+440 KPRTSFIKRTTNE

-465 GTGNYNINTGL
+465 GTGNYNVDTGL
-476 KYFDHMLEQFAKHGR
+476 KYFDHMLEQFAKHGS

-522 QALGDRKNIERYS
+522 QALGERKNIERYS
-535 SNQSLVMDETISNV
+535 SNESLVMDETISNV
-549 SIDMASRN
+549 SIDMSSRN

-590 FTCHIDTKGSNSH
+590 FTCHIDTKGTNSH

-617 SDALKENNKNIA
+617 SAALIQNNKNIA
-629 STKGVL
+629 STKGML

>member
-1 MINFEKKSKMK
+1 MK
-12 NLTLTNKNIPT
+12 NLTLRKNIPT
-23 LDFKESK
+23 LDFEESK
-30 LSKKDITTIN
+30 LSKKDKNTIN

-47 NNGDDGLREISQIL
+47 NNGDDGLRQISKIL
-61 NEKSLKSFKVKKSE
+61 KEKSLNNFKVTKSE
-75 FKKADRL
+75 FKKADNL

-110 IKSIETTKGIKLWS
+110 IKDIETTKGIKLWS
-124 EFRPIDVVGLYVP
+124 EFKPIDVVGLYIP

-157 GCKDIIVCT
+157 GCTNIVVCT
-166 PPDKNGK
+166 PPNKIGN
-173 IDPTILWVANLLNI
+173 IDPAILWVASLLNI
-187 KNIFKVGGSQAIFA
+187 KSIYKVGGSQAIFA
-201 MAYGTKSVPK
+201 MAYGTKSIPK

-222 VTLAKILVS
+222 VTEAKMLVS
-231 NDVPIDMPAG
+231 KDVSIDMPAG

-249 DDENKTDIIASDLLS
+249 NDENKLDIIASDLLS

-274 VLVSKNKSLIKN
+274 VLISQNKNVIKN
-286 ISKEIDLQKNLL
+286 ISNEINIQNNAL
-298 NRQNILKSSQKNIYL
+298 NRQEILQSSINNIYL
-313 VNAAN
+313 VEASS
-318 DQQIVDFININAPEH
+318 DQQVIDFININAPEH
-333 LILLDEDFSKIVPYI
+333 LILLDNDFSKIAPYI
-348 NNAGSVFCGKYSPE
+348 NNAGSVFCGNYSPE

-371 NHTLPTARSAKTYS
+371 NHTLPTSGAAKTYS

-395 ITFQTASPEG
+395 ITFQTATAEG
-405 FVNLAPTIK
+405 FINLAPAVK
-414 ILAKAECLDAHA
+414 ILAEAENLDAHA
-426 KAVSIREKYAEQDN
+426 KAVDIREKYAIQDTYQ
-440 IVKPRTSFIKRATNE
+440 KPRTSFIKRTTNE

-465 GTGNYNINTGL
+465 GTGNYNVDTGL
-476 KYFDHMLEQFAKHGR
+476 KYFDHMLEQFAKHGS

-522 QALGDRKNIERYS
+522 QALGERKNIERYS
-535 SNQSLVMDETISNV
+535 SNESLVMDETISNV
-549 SIDMASRN
+549 SIDMSSRN

-590 FTCHIDTKGSNSH
+590 FTCHIDTKGTNSH

-617 SDALKENNKNIA
+617 SAALIQNNKNIA
-629 STKGVL
+629 STKGML

>member
-1 MINFEKKSKMK
+1 MK
-12 NLTLTNKNIPT
+12 NLTLRKNIPT
-23 LDFKESK
+23 LNFKKSK
-30 LSKKDITTIN
+30 LSRKDINTIN

-47 NNGDDGLREISQIL
+47 NNGDDGLREISKIL
-61 NEKSLKSFKVKKSE
+61 KEKSLNSFKVTKSE
-75 FKKADRL
+75 FKKADQL

-110 IKSIETTKGIKLWS
+110 IKNIETTKGVKLWS
-124 EFRPIDVVGLYVP
+124 EFKPIDVVGLYIP

-144 SSFLMQAIPAIIA
+144 SSLLMQAIPAIIA
-157 GCKDIIVCT
+157 GCNNIVVCT
-166 PPDKNGK
+166 PPNKSGN
-173 IDPTILWVANLLNI
+173 IDPAILWVASLLNI
-187 KNIFKVGGSQAIFA
+187 KNIYKVGGSQAIFA
-201 MAYGTKSVPK
+201 MAYGTKSIPK

-222 VTLAKILVS
+222 VTEAKILVS
-231 NDVPIDMPAG
+231 KDVSIDMPAG

-249 DDENKTDIIASDLLS
+249 NDENKLDIIASDLLS

-274 VLVSKNKSLIKN
+274 VLISQNKSVIEN
-286 ISKEIDLQKNLL
+286 ISHEINIQNNSLTRQEILQ
-298 NRQNILKSSQKNIYL
+298 SSINNIYL
-313 VNAAN
+313 VDASS
-318 DQQIVDFININAPEH
+318 DQQVIDFININAPEH
-333 LILLDEDFSKIVPYI
+333 LILLDNDFSKIAPYI
-348 NNAGSVFCGKYSPE
+348 NNAGSVFCGNYSPE

-371 NHTLPTARSAKTYS
+371 NHTLPTSGAAKTYS

-395 ITFQTASPEG
+395 ITFQTATAEG
-405 FVNLAPTIK
+405 FMNLAPAVK
-414 ILAKAECLDAHA
+414 ILAEAENLDAHA
-426 KAVSIREKYAEQDN
+426 KAVDIREKYAIQDTYQ
-440 IVKPRTSFIKRATNE
+440 KPRTSFIKRTTNE

-465 GTGNYNINTGL
+465 GTGNYNVDTGL
-476 KYFDHMLEQFAKHGR
+476 KYFDHMLEQFAKHGS

-522 QALGDRKNIERYS
+522 QALGERKNIERYS
-535 SNQSLVMDETISNV
+535 SNESLVMDETISNV
-549 SIDMASRN
+549 SVDMSSRN

-590 FTCHIDTKGSNSH
+590 FTCHIDTKGTNSH
-603 HIVEATFKS
+603 HIIEATFKS

-617 SDALKENNKNIA
+617 SAALIQNNKNIA
-629 STKGVL
+629 STKGML